1 MDNTAALREGIWGK
15 LNAREWGP
23 GHRMPTERELSENF
37 GIGRSAVRR
46 VLAELKQAGVV
57 TQTVGSG
64 TYISA
69 GFEPASAAPVIAAL
83 AARAGAQP
91 ASHVS
96 PFELMEARLAI
107 EVSIVEMIIR
117 NASQSDFARM
127 SECCDKAENA
137 VSMEEFEVWDGQ
149 LHETMA
155 LAAHN
160 TLITQVFQ
168 LIKESRSQDDWGAL
182 KRDSLSPERRQA
194 YQREHR
200 QIVSALRDRDLNRA
214 ITVTRE
220 HLLHVRRNLLGS

>member
-1 MDNTAALREGIWGK
+1 MDNTAALREGIWRK
-15 LNAREWGP
+15 LQAREWGP
-23 GHRMPTERELSENF
+23 GHRIPTERELSENF

-46 VLAELKQAGVV
+46 VLAELKHAGVV

-64 TYISA
+64 TYISQ
-69 GFEPASAAPVIAAL
+69 GFEPPAEPTAPE
-83 AARAGAQP
+83 RAGTLRT
-91 ASHVS
+91 SHVS

-127 SECCDKAENA
+127 TECCDRAERA
-137 VSMEEFEVWDGQ
+137 ATMEEFEVWDGQ

-182 KRDSLSPERRQA
+182 KRDSLSPERRLA
-194 YQREHR
+194 YQHEHR

-214 ITVTRE
+214 ISATRE

>member
-1 MDNTAALREGIWGK
+1 MDNTAALREGIWRK
-15 LNAREWGP
+15 LNAGEWGP
-23 GHRMPTERELSENF
+23 GHRIPTERELSDNF

-64 TYISA
+64 TYISP
-69 GFEPASAAPVIAAL
+69 GFEAPSAAPAL
-83 AARAGAQP
+83 AARAGTLP

-127 SECCDKAENA
+127 AECCDKAENA
-137 VSMEEFEVWDGQ
+137 GSMEEFEVWDGQ

-194 YQREHR
+194 YQFEHR
-200 QIVSALRDRDLNRA
+200 QMVNALRDRDLARA
-214 ITVTRE
+214 TTLTRD

>member
-1 MDNTAALREGIWGK
+1 MDDTAALRDGIWGK
-15 LNAREWGP
+15 LHAGEWGP
-23 GHRMPTERELSENF
+23 GHRIPTERELSKNF

-64 TYISA
+64 TYINT
-69 GFEPASAAPVIAAL
+69 GFDPASASRPAAPVTGSI
-83 AARAGAQP
+83 Q

-117 NASQSDFARM
+117 NASQSDFSHMA
-127 SECCDKAENA
+127 ECCDKAEQA
-137 VSMEEFEVWDGQ
+137 TSMEEFEVWDGQ

-160 TLITQVFQ
+160 TLISQVFQ

-182 KRDSLSPERRQA
+182 KRDSLSPARREA
-194 YQREHR
+194 YQVEHR
-200 QIVSALRDRDLNRA
+200 QIVSALRDRDLARA
-214 ITVTRE
+214 ISATRE